1 MTLPRPLLWMFIA
14 CAAIFAYAGSFTGE
28 PIWDDSHFIFWVYAH
43 KPNPSHWNFWS
54 HHIWPLFDSVA
65 ALLHRW
71 WGPNTLYW
79 HTFNFTLHIIN
90 SLLIGKLVSTW
101 RKSWALPLALLF
113 LIHPLNVMSVA
124 WIIQLKTLLCIF
136 FLLLTLFAI
145 LRWVTHPKPLWYA
158 LALVCFI
165 LSVAS
170 KSASLPIPW
179 LLLPLFILRRKQH
192 PRWLLALLPFLL
204 ITLLSAWRI
213 WSNKQVQAAVTESE
227 VVVEKMIEQP
237 TFEENVP
244 APVVEVAPTEPA
256 ETVVEPVVEV
266 VPTEPAEIV
275 APPSL
280 PEVVIP
286 PEPTAAVTTLQTP
299 NTLAFGLHNL
309 ATYLVMPWFPW
320 PPSPVHGVYKGGI
333 DARATSGLIL
343 VVLLLVI
350 AWFKRTWLPVKL
362 LLIQAAIL
370 VPYLGFVIVPYMSY
384 TAVSEQHFYLV
395 LPFALALQLWILDFL
410 PLIWRN
416 FLLGVVGALFLAI
429 TADYTQSFKNERVFY
444 ERLLNLKP
452 YNTLATINLAGHYYH
467 NGSHRQAQVIIEHFM
482 KEAER
487 NPQLKQDALYPIIL
501 RAQAQ
506 YQWP

>member
-28 PIWDDSHFIFWVYAH
+28 PIWDDSHFIFWVYAE

-54 HHIWPLFDSVA
+54 HHIWPMFDSVA

-79 HTFNFTLHIIN
+79 HTLNFTLHLIN
-90 SLLIGKLVSTW
+90 SFLIGKLVSTW
-101 RKSWALPLALLF
+101 RKAWALPLALLF
-113 LIHPLNVMSVA
+113 LLHPLNVMSVA
-124 WIIQLKTLLCIF
+124 WIIQLKTLLCVF
-136 FLLLTLFAI
+136 FLLLSIVAI
-145 LRWVTHPKPLWYA
+145 RRWVTGHRPLWFA
-158 LALVCFI
+158 LALMSFI
-165 LSVAS
+165 FSVAS

-204 ITLLSAWRI
+204 ITLLSAGRI
-213 WSNKQVQAAVTESE
+213 WSNKQVQAAVTNSE
-227 VVVEKMIEQP
+227 VVVEKIIEQP
-237 TFEENVP
+237 VVVEQVA
-244 APVVEVAPTEPA
+244 APVVEAP
-256 ETVVEPVVEV
+256 PVQPVQPV
-266 VPTEPAEIV
+266 EIV

-280 PEVVIP
+280 PEVVIA
-286 PEPTAAVTTLQTP
+286 PEPTAAVTPAPTY

-320 PPSPVHGVYKGGI
+320 PPSPVHGVYQGGI
-333 DARATSGLIL
+333 DARATGGVILI
-343 VVLLLVI
+343 VLLLVI
-350 AWFKRTWLPVKL
+350 AWFKRTWLPLKL

-395 LPFALALQLWILDFL
+395 LPFALALQLWLLDFL
-410 PLIWRN
+410 PLIWRR
-416 FLLGVVGALFLAI
+416 FLLCVMGAAFLAI

-467 NGSHRQAQVIIEHFM
+467 NGSHRQALAIIEHFM

-506 YQWP
+506 YQLP